1 MKNISLYLALVGL
14 ALTSAF
20 AQNENDVTSKVWGNK
35 ISSGNTLSKTAPRSS
50 PLSPLDGTDVRAHP
64 TTNTT
69 QSEMSIAV
77 HPMDKNT
84 VLASANTSNYPATV
98 FYGTGAYWSTDHGQT
113 WSGFDQP
120 PSGNAN
126 GGDPAAAIDELGNFY
141 IGSIAP
147 NWGQGVMRSTNGGSS
162 WTYFQIA
169 NPTITDPDHLLDKNH
184 LAVDNSP
191 TSQFHGTLYSA
202 WTDFG
207 QAFPNWPV
215 RIARSQSTN
224 HGTSWEPPQTI
235 SFNTWSQGVNIQT
248 GPTGQVYATWAHPQG
263 ASPYTERSLGFN
275 RSFDGGATWGTPTVP
290 IDIIYGIR
298 TPNTGP
304 YFQPYNIRT
313 NSFPSMAV
321 SQISGDIYIVWTNV
335 GVPGVNIGDPDI
347 YLIKSTNG
355 GANWGSPIRVNN
367 DQSGNGANQWFPW
380 IAVDPVTDEVSVV
393 FYDGRNHIGTT
404 TAEVFVGKST
414 NGGTSFENFVVSDE
428 GFTVG
433 SLGGIFSTGYNGDYI
448 GIAARDGNIYPIWNA
463 QVPSANSQGW
473 VSPIIQF
480 VSVTVDQRRE
490 LNQQLT
496 NSQIGR
502 WEGGLDFVSSTVPIP
517 PFDFAVGSRE
527 VLRGYQQLVTS
538 PSEKYRVWER
548 NQVAQLDTVQ
558 NHRGFTI
565 TPFDNNLTSRFN
577 PTDPTITIKT
587 DLIDAPGTTG
597 GNIQFRDPWYIDYPD
612 PNYGNNLR
620 NRGMTDAIYH
630 DRGSPFYPDFNTP
643 PGEQSYRGVFLNQ
656 NPQFDPLLPNYSVG
670 APQPITIAGFASYFQ
685 KWVGTNVQYQ
695 NPSLAQTGVVFT
707 NAGATATAS
716 YKAHFGSSSANA
728 TSPSSQRKIIR
739 DKNGHFHAV
748 HESANHVWYS
758 RSTNGGTTWSPEVKV
773 STDVEVEPPLGMT
786 HRNPSLTWQSH
797 PLERVLI
804 VWETQRYEE
813 EWSQNYVSA
822 NTINP
827 LTMQLDTEFQVADI
841 GTFPGI
847 DFSTMPSASN
857 SYSSG
862 GANNILVVWYDATQ
876 PAIMGSVKGS
886 TGSWSGETF
895 LQEGT
900 YHCAYNGAERRF
912 RELGAMADRVGG
924 IKHIILWNNTG
935 QRGPGV

>member
-1 MKNISLYLALVGL
+1 MGTTSLSVSTVRTLNH
-14 ALTSAF
+14 TPR
-20 AQNENDVTSKVWGNK
+20 
-35 ISSGNTLSKTAPRSS
+35 SSRRARSS

-304 YFQPYNIRT
+304 YFQPYNIRA

-517 PFDFAVGSRE
+517 PFDFTVGSRE

-597 GNIQFRDPWYIDYPD
+597 GDIQFRDPWYIDYRDPD
-612 PNYGNNLR
+612 YGNNWR
-620 NRGMTDAIYH
+620 NRGMQEARLWEH
-630 DRGSPFYPDFNTP
+630 CSDREHSQHSPWPRT
-643 PGEQSYRGVFLNQ
+643 
-656 NPQFDPLLPNYSVG
+656 
-670 APQPITIAGFASYFQ
+670 
-685 KWVGTNVQYQ
+685 
-695 NPSLAQTGVVFT
+695 
-707 NAGATATAS
+707 
-716 YKAHFGSSSANA
+716 
-728 TSPSSQRKIIR
+728 
-739 DKNGHFHAV
+739 
-748 HESANHVWYS
+748 
-758 RSTNGGTTWSPEVKV
+758 
-773 STDVEVEPPLGMT
+773 
-786 HRNPSLTWQSH
+786 
-797 PLERVLI
+797 
-804 VWETQRYEE
+804 
-813 EWSQNYVSA
+813 
-822 NTINP
+822 
-827 LTMQLDTEFQVADI
+827 
-841 GTFPGI
+841 
-847 DFSTMPSASN
+847 
-857 SYSSG
+857 
-862 GANNILVVWYDATQ
+862 
-876 PAIMGSVKGS
+876 
-886 TGSWSGETF
+886 
-895 LQEGT
+895 
-900 YHCAYNGAERRF
+900 
-912 RELGAMADRVGG
+912 REL
-924 IKHIILWNNTG
+924 
-935 QRGPGV
+935 